1 MGGVELDHVLDI
13 VIAGNH
19 HVVVEG
25 GVGITIAAEIV
36 LVVVE
41 RDEFG
46 RRLRRGFEH
55 LGTGVGKVNLL
66 VACCLHLGKHTE
78 VARRHFVEVGHIV
91 VTRKGIARLRLEEV
105 GAGTK
110 GECC

>member
-25 GVGITIAAEIV
+25 GICITIAAEIV

-55 LGTGVGKVNLL
+55 LGTGVGEVNLL

-91 VTRKGIARLRLEEV
+91 VTAERIARLRLEEV

>member
-19 HVVVEG
+19 HIVVEG
-25 GVGITIAAEIV
+25 GISITIAAEIV

-91 VTRKGIARLRLEEV
+91 VTAERIACLRLEEV
-105 GAGTK
+105 RAGRK
-110 GECC
+110 SESG